1 MRPIVTAALLL
12 LPLASAHAQFMP
24 RTPPPSERL
33 PAIVDRGTQ
42 PAGPSAGRDLMD
54 LRGRI
59 AARRDAGD
67 ISRQEARALRRE
79 ARQIEA
85 LTERYGRDGLSD
97 SERREIDMRTQAL
110 RSLTDAPARA
120 RATAK

>member
-1 MRPIVTAALLL
+1 MRPFIAAALLL
-12 LPLASAHAQFMP
+12 TPLVGAQAQYMP

-42 PAGPSAGRDLMD
+42 PAGPSVGSELDD

-59 AARRDAGD
+59 DARREAGTL
-67 ISRQEARALRRE
+67 SKQEARALRRE
-79 ARQIEA
+79 ARQIA
-85 LTERYGRDGLSD
+85 TLTERYDRDGLSD
-97 SERREIDMRTQAL
+97 SERREIDMRTHAL

-120 RATAK
+120 ARAK